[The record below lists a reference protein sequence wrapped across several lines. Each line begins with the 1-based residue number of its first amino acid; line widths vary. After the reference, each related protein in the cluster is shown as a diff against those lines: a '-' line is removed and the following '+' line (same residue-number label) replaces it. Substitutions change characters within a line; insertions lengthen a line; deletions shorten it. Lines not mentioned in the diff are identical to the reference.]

1 MELQS
6 IKESRIWPPFL
17 PPPTYKMEMDLL
29 AVLSLS
35 TTAEIYEVAWK
46 LNLFLQ
52 FNIIPEHPNT
62 GLQILRQHVSICM
75 RIL

>member
-35 TTAEIYEVAWK
+35 TTAEIYEVA
-46 LNLFLQ
+46 
-52 FNIIPEHPNT
+52 
-62 GLQILRQHVSICM
+62 
-75 RIL
+75 